1 MSGKGLRELAAAT
14 DRVCRLLWVLRST
27 EPEILELIERRGSQG
42 YVHYLT
48 SRLGL
53 LPESRWAAVVR
64 VVPPSLVDHL
74 LPRCRE
80 LDPRRY
86 VEEALAAAAAALRRR
101 HPEPLPEGMSRLV
114 RGEVQGE
121 LGAAFAAVFR
131 TGDGARD
138 FLLDSMALREE
149 RSHLHFQ
156 AGEEAGWSDLQLMLV
171 NAAWRGSLPLKVAA
185 QFRWPEEA
193 AQAEL
198 VALADRGLMDQDGA
212 LTQKGREEREA
223 LEQDTD
229 LRVAAALA
237 ARGVSDASAEI
248 SRIATVLRED
258 GG

>member
-1 MSGKGLRELAAAT
+1 VSGKGLRDLAAAT
-14 DRVCRLLWVLRST
+14 DRVCRLLWVLRSA
-27 EPEILELIERRGSQG
+27 EPEILELIERRGSSG

-53 LPESRWAAVVR
+53 LPESRWAVVVR
-64 VVPPSLVDHL
+64 VVPASLVEHL

-80 LDPRRY
+80 LEPRRY
-86 VEEALAAAAAALRRR
+86 VKEALAVASAALERR

-114 RGEVQGE
+114 RGGVEGE
-121 LGAAFAAVFR
+121 LGAAFAAVPR
-131 TGDGARD
+131 TGDGPRD

-156 AGEEAGWSDLQLMLV
+156 AGEDAGWSDLQLMLLT
-171 NAAWRGSLPLKVAA
+171 AAWRGRSPLKVAA

-198 VALADRGLMDQDGA
+198 VALSDRGLMDQGGA
-212 LTQKGREEREA
+212 LTPQGLEEREA
-223 LEQDTD
+223 LERETD
-229 LRVAAALA
+229 RRVAAALA
-237 ARGVSDASAEI
+237 SRGVADATAEI

-258 GG
+258 GE

>member
-1 MSGKGLRELAAAT
+1 MSAKGLRELAAAT
-14 DRVCRLLWVLRST
+14 DRVCRLLWVLRAA
-27 EPEILELIERRGSQG
+27 EPEILELIERRESQG

-53 LPESRWAAVVR
+53 LPEPRWPAVVR
-64 VVPPSLVDHL
+64 IVPPSLVDHL

-86 VEEALAAAAAALRRR
+86 VEEALAAASAALKRR
-101 HPEPLPEGMSRLV
+101 HPDPLPEGMSRLV

-121 LGAAFAAVFR
+121 LGAAFAAVPR
-131 TGDGARD
+131 TGERPLD

-171 NAAWRGSLPLKVAA
+171 NAAWRGGSPLKVAA
-185 QFRWPEEA
+185 QFRWAEEA

-198 VALADRGLMDQDGA
+198 VALADRGLMDRDGA
-212 LTQKGREEREA
+212 LTPKGREEREA
-223 LEQDTD
+223 LERETD
-229 LRVAAALA
+229 SRVAAALA
-237 ARGVSDASAEI
+237 SRGVADASAEI
-248 SRIATVLRED
+248 SEIAPVLLED
-258 GG
+258 RQ